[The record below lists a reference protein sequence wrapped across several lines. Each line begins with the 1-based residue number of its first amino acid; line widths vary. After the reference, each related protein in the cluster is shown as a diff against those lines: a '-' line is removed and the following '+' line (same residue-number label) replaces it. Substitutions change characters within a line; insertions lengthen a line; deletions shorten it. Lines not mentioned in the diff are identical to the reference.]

1 MSAPAT
7 QPTNLAAIH
16 VQLLRAFLSAKL
28 DLVSIAAAFALTLPE
43 LASWFHSEPTQT
55 DLNALRDLARERA
68 QILSELNLPAAV
80 ETLNRINANLAALQ
94 PGAEEPIATHL
105 RLADSARRTATA
117 IHRLATPR
125 AIPIRAI
132 GIPADVGSDRPSAD
146 HNEAVH
152 LTRKTS
158 LHPAPPPVRARDRP
172 AQAVAA

>member
-94 PGAEEPIATHL
+94 PGAEEPIA
-105 RLADSARRTATA
+105 DSARRTATA